1 MMIGLT
7 GPSGAG
13 KSTVA
18 ALFGAAGYRIIDCDR
33 LVHGLDREASYLE
46 KVREAF
52 GPEYLSDGAVD
63 RKKLGRLVFSD
74 KRELDRLNRLIAP
87 LIYRLV
93 IEQVEAAK
101 RGGRDTVLDAPLLFE
116 YGLESVCDATVGVVT
131 ERKKAVERLSV
142 RDGRSEEELLARL
155 ASQHD
160 DLFFLARCDF
170 IIRNDGD
177 RAALASAVGEV
188 LNSLEKRRNP

>member
-18 ALFGAAGYRIIDCDR
+18 ALFGAAGYRIIDCDS
-33 LVHGLDREASYLE
+33 LVHGLDKDVRYLE
-46 KVREAF
+46 KIGEAF

-74 KRELDRLNRLIAP
+74 PKELARLNRLIAP
-87 LIYRLV
+87 FIYRIV
-93 IEQVEAAK
+93 IEQVERAK
-101 RGGRDTVLDAPLLFE
+101 REGGDTVLDAPLLFE

-131 ERKKAVERLSV
+131 DRKTSLLRLSV

-155 ASQHD
+155 GSQHD
-160 DLFFLARCDF
+160 DSYFLDRCDF
-170 IIRNDGD
+170 IIRNDGS
-177 RAALASAVGEV
+177 REALYAAFSKVK
-188 LNSLEKRRNP
+188 NSLEKRRSP